1 MLAVTIDNL
10 PGYEIKEVIGEVL
23 GVVARPKNAY
33 VEGVKTLTGTGN
45 PNVTDHL
52 VRVREGAVA
61 HMLRVAYQRGANAV
75 VGMRFD
81 HRPISE
87 SWNEV
92 CAYGTAVFVIP
103 APRHSPEVPGGG
115 GDHANPGADAG
126 ARRERG
132 PQRQTPEAQAPQ
144 AGPRAIGPS

>member
-1 MLAVTIDNL
+1 LFAVTIDNL
-10 PGYEIKEVIGEVL
+10 PGYEVKEVIGEVL

-33 VEGVKTLTGTGN
+33 VEGVKTLAGTGN
-45 PNVTDHL
+45 PNVLDHL
-52 VRVREGAVA
+52 IRVRELAVA

-103 APRHSPEVPGGG
+103 APRHAPEVPQ
-115 GDHANPGADAG
+115 P
-126 ARRERG
+126 EV
-132 PQRQTPEAQAPQ
+132 PQPETPEPETPEAQAPQ
-144 AGPRAIGPS
+144 AGPRAIGPP